1 MGDALKE
8 SLKHEEYV
16 TSSINKI
23 YEEATNEKDYRTL
36 EFLNWFIKEQAEEE
50 KSAQELI
57 TKMELTDHNNRGIY
71 LLDRELSKRTYKPA

>member
-1 MGDALKE
+1 
-8 SLKHEEYV
+8 
-16 TSSINKI
+16 
-23 YEEATNEKDYRTL
+23 L